1 MSFSEDDMGQ
11 KSFSCRRVRGGGGGG
26 RAWVFRL
33 WCGCCC
39 RACAALSTKALMT
52 WAASGAE
59 ASAPQPPCST
69 STATT
74 MSGLR
79 RGAMPTNHALARSA
93 PLPKLRAPALWLTIW
108 AVPVLPA
115 KSMPSR
121 WTAAAVPLVV
131 VAAMA
136 SVMVCQL
143 AGVTGMVLS
152 PEPG

>member
-1 MSFSEDDMGQ
+1 MLAGLPYAAVGVGRLVADDVVGVVWGLGVSAMRMLL
-11 KSFSCRRVRGGGGGG
+11 S
-26 RAWVFRL
+26 RL
-33 WCGCCC
+33 RC
-39 RACAALSTKALMT
+39 LVTKALMT
-52 WAASGAE
+52 FAATGAE
-59 ASAPQPPCST
+59 ASAPQPPCSH

-79 RGAMPTNHALARSA
+79 RGAMPTNQALARSA
-93 PLPKLRAPALWLTIW
+93 PLPRLVAPALWLTTW

-121 WTAAAVPLVV
+121 WTAAAVPVVV

-136 SVMVCQL
+136 SVMVSQL
-143 AGVTGMVLS
+143 AGVMGMTRS